1 MLYIRCIEAGIFQ
14 GAALVEENILLGV
27 HISSQKLC
35 PIYTPLNYLKGSERY
50 VDSPIYTP

>member
-1 MLYIRCIEAGIFQ
+1 MYQKNCHCFVQVSWGIYMLYIRCIEAGIFQ

-35 PIYTPLNYLKGSERY
+35 PIYTP
-50 VDSPIYTP
+50 